1 MRCVIYRNVARAHLD
16 PIFVAPVQHILRI
29 GMLQDETLAPVRDD
43 LFHPTSYVFRSLA
56 FVFGNELDATGNFFE
71 ARPKVP
77 LAELR
82 GLVQKRH
89 PIEIEQVEDLD
100 YQDPTISVESSARAG
115 ETRTARPWTVL
126 FLRLVCRLES
136 VRL

>member
-1 MRCVIYRNVARAHLD
+1 
-16 PIFVAPVQHILRI
+16 
-29 GMLQDETLAPVRDD
+29 MLQDETLAPVRDD

-56 FVFGNELDATGNFFE
+56 FVFGDELDATGNFFE

-100 YQDPTISVESSARAG
+100 YQDSTILVESWATAC
-115 ETRTARPWTVL
+115 EARTAWPRTIL
-126 FLRLVCRLES
+126 LL
-136 VRL
+136 